1 MPRLPV
7 YLAGA
12 AITCLGLVSAALGQD
27 NAVGA
32 DAYRTSCAVCHG
44 ANAQGDG
51 EFANLLKVRPPN
63 LTLLSSQNNGEFPF
77 LKVLQTIDGRA
88 VVPAHGTRIMPIWG
102 DTFEREVGES
112 AGPYGAELLI
122 RARIVALVDYIES
135 LQK

>member
-1 MPRLPV
+1 MCSL
-7 YLAGA
+7 
-12 AITCLGLVSAALGQD
+12 S
-27 NAVGA
+27 
-32 DAYRTSCAVCHG
+32 G

-122 RARIVALVDYIES
+122 RARIVALADYIES